1 MSTYAQ
7 AYPTQLE
14 DTSFRLTSQSIQ
26 SNKKISLMAPLI
38 DIDERGFVA
47 MTRKELLSLRK
58 RLSQLLDEL
67 PKETLIISKSNGYT
81 QYYSYS
87 RTHQSRKQYISSARI
102 EYAEQL
108 AARDYYELLISET
121 DRLLASDDVPSISDT
136 MKLYHVYGCLKEEK
150 QRLIQPIFLMDSD
163 FLEKWYDM
171 HQGCMNEYEMNTRYD
186 TERGEIVRSKSE
198 KIIADKLYDMK
209 IPYVY
214 ESRLALGQG
223 THCYPDFTVLNMKTR
238 RTWYWEHF
246 GLADNAE
253 YRDSMATKLNLY
265 ESNGLLIGDGLIIT
279 IEGEHSAFDTKLMTA
294 KIKKYLLE

>member
-1 MSTYAQ
+1 MSIYAQ
-7 AYPTQLE
+7 ADSTQLE

-58 RLSQLLDEL
+58 RLSQILDEL
-67 PKETLIISKSNGYT
+67 PKETLIVSKSNGYT

-87 RTHQSRKQYISSARI
+87 RAHRGRKRYISSAHI
-102 EYAEQL
+102 GYAEQL
-108 AARDYYELLISET
+108 ATRDYYELLICEI
-121 DRLLASDDVPSISDT
+121 DRQLASDDIPSISGT
-136 MKLYHVYGCLKEEK
+136 MKLFNVYGCIQEEK
-150 QRLIQPIFLMDSD
+150 QRLIQPLFLRDCD
-163 FLEKWYDM
+163 FLDKWYEK
-171 HQGCMNEYEMNTRYD
+171 HPGCMNKYEMTTGYD

-209 IPYVY
+209 MAYVY

-223 THCYPDFTVLNMKTR
+223 IHCYPDFTVLNMKTR

-265 ESNGLLIGDGLIIT
+265 ESSGLLIGDGLIIT

-294 KIKKYLLE
+294 KIKKYLL